1 MTCLTNS
8 YGSKNEYK
16 NLKSEKKNTNDKKFI
31 FHYKVGDNNQQKA
44 ICIKRKKYAEMIH
57 KMTLIPHCSKKRM
70 NIKLSK
76 FPPIIN
82 VTLIPLKIIY
92 LNHF

>member
-1 MTCLTNS
+1 MLVLHLPFITSMTLVSNARCSWPLYMFFNEKWYHMTCLTNS

-31 FHYKVGDNNQQKA
+31 FHYKVGDNNQLKA

-57 KMTLIPHCSKKRM
+57 
-70 NIKLSK
+70 
-76 FPPIIN
+76 
-82 VTLIPLKIIY
+82 
-92 LNHF
+92 

>member
-31 FHYKVGDNNQQKA
+31 FHYKVGDNNQLKA

-57 KMTLIPHCSKKRM
+57 
-70 NIKLSK
+70 
-76 FPPIIN
+76 
-82 VTLIPLKIIY
+82 
-92 LNHF
+92 